1 MTLQHSLMRTWC
13 LPLFSVLWK
22 LLKASART
30 FIRTMVAAREYG
42 RKGQSFQNTSR
53 HKIKPRVWVF
63 FFFFQHQNFN
73 SCELFKMRI
82 YYQCQMNVEEE
93 GRAGGGGGI
102 SLSWSQSSGSSHC
115 GFDNL
120 PETRGPSNSCT
131 IGPLSSSSS
140 F

>member
-1 MTLQHSLMRTWC
+1 VFASLLSVVEALESLCQNIHSHHGGGKGIWQKG
-13 LPLFSVLWK
+13 PEFSK
-22 LLKASART
+22 HLKT
-30 FIRTMVAAREYG
+30 
-42 RKGQSFQNTSR
+42 QNKTSGLGL
-53 HKIKPRVWVF
+53 